1 VEDMLRVEIDE
12 ELRRALREALS
23 DMKNPV
29 EMKFF
34 TAEKDC
40 YTCGE
45 AEKIVKAVV
54 DTAPKGKIRVMKY
67 TWPKD
72 RDAFIKYR
80 VDRAPTIMFLDG
92 GIRYLGLPWG
102 EELKGFV
109 ETIIRL
115 SIGESGLDKSTLRL
129 IRELGDR
136 KVYIEVI
143 VTPPCPYCPYAA
155 LIANMLVYEARRMGF
170 KNYYSVV
177 VEAFENP
184 DIADRYGVVNVPA
197 IAVNGRLVYVGVP
210 YEDEL
215 VKRIYMAAKAS
226 G

>member
-1 VEDMLRVEIDE
+1 MEEMLRVEITRE
-12 ELRRALREALS
+12 LREALRDALR

-29 EMKFF
+29 DMHLFI
-34 TAEKDC
+34 AESDC

-45 AEKIVKAVV
+45 AEKLVKAVV
-54 DTAPKGKIRVMKY
+54 EEAPKGKIRLHVHI
-67 TWPKD
+67 WPRDKD
-72 RDAFIKYR
+72 DFIKYR
-80 VDRAPTIMFLDG
+80 VDRAPTILLLDG

-102 EELKGFV
+102 EELKGFI
-109 ETIIRL
+109 ETIIRI
-115 SIGESGLDKSTLRL
+115 SNGESGLDKET
-129 IRELGDR
+129 IKKIEELGDR

-155 LIANMLVYEARRMGF
+155 LIANMLVYEARRRGF
-170 KNYYSVV
+170 KDYYSIV

-197 IAVNGRLVYVGVP
+197 IAVNGQLVYVGVP

-215 VKRIYMAAKAS
+215 VRRIFMAAKMS